1 MLIVFTTT
9 SDESEG
15 TALAEKLVEAKL
27 AACVQIVPQI
37 TSVYFWEGKVQKDN
51 EQLLLIKTS
60 EVTYS
65 ELEKFISEN
74 HSYDVPEIVAISSE
88 NVAEPYRR
96 WLEDYLAVPLKDKS

>member
-9 SDESEG
+9 SDESKG

-37 TSVYFWEGKVQKDN
+37 TSVYFWEGKVQKEN

-60 EVTYS
+60 EDTYL

-74 HSYDVPEIVAISSE
+74 HSYDVPEIVAVRAE
-88 NVAEPYRR
+88 NIAAPYRR
-96 WLEDYLAVPLKDKS
+96 WLEEYLAVPLEDKS